1 MCAGTGS
8 TLEFAQDA
16 MAGLHVII
24 NDIKKHHKLKK
35 VRMLDVP
42 CGDMQWM
49 SHFLETRYD
58 IIYTGFDIVPN
69 IIEHHRKTYADRP
82 WTFRNV
88 DIASDSN
95 FVNTF
100 DIVLIRHMLQHLDYS
115 AIFTILKKLSAETRQ
130 PSFLLASTFSSEQMN
145 IELNTR
151 LRGRCRFLNLELAP
165 LRLEPP
171 ICLMHDGFHGPN
183 YLGLWRIPIM
193 TIPKPFCSQS
203 KPTPIRTP
211 KSVCLKSK
219 SSAQFNRLSTASL
232 YSCIHW
238 KISDLASNL

>member
-8 TLEFAQDA
+8 TLEFAQEA

-24 NDIKKHHKLKK
+24 NDIKKHYKLKQI
-35 VRMLDVP
+35 RMLDVP

-49 SHFLETRYD
+49 SRFLETRDD

-82 WTFRNV
+82 WSFRHV
-88 DIASDSN
+88 DIVSDSN

-100 DIVLIRHMLQHLDYS
+100 EIILIRHMLQHLDYA
-115 AIFTILKKLSAETRQ
+115 AIFTILKKLSAETLQ
-130 PSFLLASTFSSEQMN
+130 PSFLLASTFSSEQIN
-145 IELNTR
+145 IELDTS
-151 LRGRCRFLNLELAP
+151 LRGRCRFLNLELEP
-165 LRLEPP
+165 FRLEPP
-171 ICLMHDGFHGPN
+171 ICLMHDGFHGRN

-193 TIPKPFCSQS
+193 TIPKSFCSEITS
-203 KPTPIRTP
+203 TPIKTP
-211 KSVCLKSK
+211 KSYCRKSK
-219 SSAQFNRLSTASL
+219 SSAKFNRLSAASL

-238 KISDLASNL
+238 KISDLSSNL